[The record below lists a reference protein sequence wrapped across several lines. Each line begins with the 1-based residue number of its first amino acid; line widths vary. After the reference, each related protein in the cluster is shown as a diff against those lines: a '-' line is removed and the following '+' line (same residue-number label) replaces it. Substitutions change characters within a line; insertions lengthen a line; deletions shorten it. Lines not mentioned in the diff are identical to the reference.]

1 MKTGGDVAAANQA
14 VVVCDVEDM
23 FARMLDDL
31 CEEFASMTVE
41 DIAEGVRTWTLF
53 EEEQQDI
60 EMSHDEEPVVGH
72 STRDTPM
79 IAAPAPLTLT
89 APMHDQITAANAEV
103 SVHSTPDPTR
113 VAAVPVNCT
122 ETNYLDS
129 PAVVNAVA
137 ATVARSVIA
146 VPVEDAPV
154 VNVAQDRDTAAR
166 KDAPAGEV
174 AGEVPVVQEAPGID
188 VVTSR
193 AVIDGRHSN
202 AGIID
207 VPSCDAASSA
217 PRKKRK
223 QWNAEDTQCAIA
235 LAPASRIGRMKQDA
249 GTISSPS
256 CVRRPF
262 PASPC
267 EKQIAGRK
275 KNRDRDRDTAVDCE
289 EKKIGENQAE
299 PLVRPTKRR
308 RIPKQSTQRTVP
320 LNFNLGGD
328 CMVAVNED
336 LQSESTR
343 RIVPLN
349 FNLGGDCM
357 VAVNDDVQSEGTKR
371 IVPLNFSLGDCIVA
385 PNLNFSLGDCIVA
398 PNEDLERES
407 TKRIVPLHFNL
418 GELIVVPRDGS
429 GNKEDHFSK
438 RQEVDL
444 DELVRYETLDSDSEL
459 V

>member
-60 EMSHDEEPVVGH
+60 EMSHDEEPVAGH
-72 STRDTPM
+72 STRDTPL
-79 IAAPAPLTLT
+79 IAVPASSTLT
-89 APMHDQITAANAEV
+89 APIQDQSIAANAEV

-122 ETNYLDS
+122 ETNYLDA
-129 PAVVNAVA
+129 PAV
-137 ATVARSVIA
+137 TVARSVIA
-146 VPVEDAPV
+146 VPVEDAPL
-154 VNVAQDRDTAAR
+154 VNVAQIVTPAR
-166 KDAPAGEV
+166 EDAPAGE
-174 AGEVPVVQEAPGID
+174 AAEVPVVQETPDID
-188 VVTSR
+188 GVTSR

-223 QWNAEDTQCAIA
+223 QWNAEDPQCAIA
-235 LAPASRIGRMKQDA
+235 LAPASRMGWMKQVA

-275 KNRDRDRDTAVDCE
+275 KNRDRGRDTAVDCE
-289 EKKIGENQAE
+289 EKKIEETQPE

-308 RIPKQSTQRTVP
+308 RKTDSSDDGFEPAPNIDLPKQSTKRTVP
-320 LNFNLGGD
+320 LNFSLGGD
-328 CMVAVNED
+328 CMVAVDED
-336 LQSESTR
+336 LQSEST
-343 RIVPLN
+343 
-349 FNLGGDCM
+349 
-357 VAVNDDVQSEGTKR
+357 KR
-371 IVPLNFSLGDCIVA
+371 IVKTRSRFG
-385 PNLNFSLGDCIVA
+385 
-398 PNEDLERES
+398 
-407 TKRIVPLHFNL
+407 
-418 GELIVVPRDGS
+418 
-429 GNKEDHFSK
+429 
-438 RQEVDL
+438 
-444 DELVRYETLDSDSEL
+444 
-459 V
+459 